1 MIMNERQKQLV
12 SNTDRYRQLI
22 LDAERWLWAHPQTGY
37 TEWEA
42 HQYLTEK
49 FRELG
54 YEPVPAGKI
63 PGFGD
68 IPGFYVDVDT
78 GKDGPVLAVFGEL
91 DALDIANHPESVSG
105 MTHCCGH
112 HAQAAALLGLAAAL
126 KEENALDGLCGRIRL
141 IAVPAEEM
149 IQLGFREE
157 LRKKG
162 VISYFGGKTE
172 FMHRGIL
179 DGVDLAMMVHGT
191 SAGEGEPY
199 DFECGYGNNGC
210 MAKTIRFKGK
220 SSHAGGAPHL
230 GINAQYAAMLGLQ
243 AVNDLRETFP
253 DQDHIR
259 FHPIMMGVNCAVN
272 IIPDEMKIESYVRG
286 RTLDAI
292 RRENTKVNRAMAG
305 AALAIGAGVE
315 LTDRPGYA
323 PERHDRQFME
333 LVEKCCRDLVGEERV
348 QFDYEDWS
356 TGSSDFG
363 DITCVMP
370 GVQFNAAGATGTF
383 HGIDFS
389 PADPE
394 RLCVNSVKAQ
404 LFVIDALLCDSGSA
418 ARKIVAD
425 YEPEYPSIRAY
436 LDAIDQM
443 VLDKDAVVYDENGNV
458 SVDFQNT
465 GH

>member
-1 MIMNERQKQLV
+1 MNERQAQLV
-12 SNTDRYRQLI
+12 QNTEKHRQLI
-22 LDAERWLWAHPQTGY
+22 LDAEKWLWAHPQTGY

-42 HQYLTEK
+42 HGYLLEK

-54 YEPVPAGKI
+54 YDPVLAGKI
-63 PGFGD
+63 GGFGD
-68 IPGFYVDVDT
+68 IPGFYADADT
-78 GKDGPVLAVFGEL
+78 GREGPVLAVFGEL
-91 DALDIANHPESVSG
+91 DALDIANHPESVNG

-112 HAQAAALLGLAAAL
+112 HAQCAALLGLAAAL
-126 KEENALDGLCGRIRL
+126 KEENALDGLCGKIRL

-149 IQLGFREE
+149 IQLGFREG
-157 LRKKG
+157 LRRKG
-162 VISYFGGKTE
+162 VITYMGGKTE

-191 SAGEGEPY
+191 SAGEGEPF
-199 DFECGYGNNGC
+199 DFRCGCGNNGC
-210 MAKTIRFKGK
+210 IAKTIRFKGK
-220 SSHAGGAPHL
+220 SAHAGGAPHK

-253 DQDHIR
+253 DSDTIR

-286 RTLDAI
+286 KSLEAI

-315 LTDRPGYA
+315 LRDRPGYA
-323 PERHDRQFME
+323 PERHDRQFMK
-333 LVEKCCRDLVGEERV
+333 LVEDCCKELAGEDRV
-348 QFDYEDWS
+348 CFEYDSWS

-370 GVQFNAAGATGTF
+370 GVQFNAAGAAGTF

-389 PADPE
+389 VADPE
-394 RLCVNSVKAQ
+394 RLCVNSTKAQ
-404 LFVIDALLCDSGSA
+404 LFVIDALLENGA
-418 ARKIVAD
+418 AAAKKIVAE
-425 YEPEYPSIRAY
+425 YEPEYPSIHAY
-436 LDAIDQM
+436 LEAIDAF
-443 VLDKDAVVYDENGNV
+443 VLDKDAVKYDENGNV
-458 SVDFQNT
+458 SVDFQNI
-465 GH
+465 